1 MRKVLASNS
10 NYEIAVDA
18 ARNRIYV
25 AVHGSSSSV
34 AVAPR
39 YLDDIEVALEGLKRE
54 LKMRADQFSGQ
65 AGMNETVS
73 EGVIEVASCRNK
85 RRRAFDVV

>member
-1 MRKVLASNS
+1 MRKVLARNS

-18 ARNRIYV
+18 ARSRIYV

-39 YLDDIEVALEGLKRE
+39 YLDDIEVALDGLKRE
-54 LKMRADQFSGQ
+54 LKMRADQFSQQ
-65 AGMNETVS
+65 ADMNETFS
-73 EGVIEVASCRNK
+73 EGAIEVASCRNK

>member
-1 MRKVLASNS
+1 MRQVLASNS
-10 NYEIAVDA
+10 NYEIAVDPT
-18 ARNRIYV
+18 RNRIYV

-39 YLDDIEVALEGLKRE
+39 YLDDIEAALEGLKRGLE
-54 LKMRADQFSGQ
+54 MHADQFPLQTGV
-65 AGMNETVS
+65 NETVS
-73 EGVIEVASCRNK
+73 DDVIEVATYRNK